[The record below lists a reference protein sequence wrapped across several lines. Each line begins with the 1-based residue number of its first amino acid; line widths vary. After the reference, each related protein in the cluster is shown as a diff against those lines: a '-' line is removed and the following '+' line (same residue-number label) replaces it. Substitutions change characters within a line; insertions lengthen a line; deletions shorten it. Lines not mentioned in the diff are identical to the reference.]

1 MMTTKELIDEII
13 DCAYKVREQLTF
25 GFEEKIYKNA
35 MYIEMKKHGLTVEN
49 EKPIHIYY
57 DNVCIGDYRID
68 ILVEGEVILELKAV
82 NSLALVHSVQ
92 LVNYLNITG
101 IDNGLLINF
110 GAEKLEIVP
119 KSRIYHK
126 IQK

>member
-1 MMTTKELIDEII
+1 MTIKELIDEIA
-13 DCAYKVREQLTF
+13 DCAIAVRKQLTY
-25 GFEEKIYKNA
+25 GFEEIIYKKA
-35 MYIEMKKHGLTVEN
+35 MYIELKKHGLTVEI
-49 EKPIHIYY
+49 EKPIQIYY
-57 DNVCIGDYRID
+57 DDTCIGNYRLD
-68 ILVEGEVILELKAV
+68 MLVEGKVILELKAV
-82 NSLALVHSVQ
+82 NALVIAHSVQ

-119 KSRIYHK
+119 KSRLYHK

>member
-1 MMTTKELIDEII
+1 MTVKELIEEII

-35 MYIEMKKHGLTVEN
+35 MYVEMKKRGLTVET
-49 EKPIHIYY
+49 EKPIQIYY
-57 DNVCIGDYRID
+57 DDVCVGDYRID
-68 ILVEGEVILELKAV
+68 ILVENKVILELKAV
-82 NSLALVHSVQ
+82 SNLAIVHSVQ

-119 KSRIYHK
+119 KSRLYHK
-126 IQK
+126 TQK

>member
-1 MMTTKELIDEII
+1 MTIKELIDEIA
-13 DCAYKVREQLTF
+13 DCAIAVRKQLTY
-25 GFEEKIYKNA
+25 GFEEIIYKKA
-35 MYIEMKKHGLTVEN
+35 MYIELKKHGLTVET
-49 EKPIHIYY
+49 EKPIKIYY
-57 DNVCIGDYRID
+57 DDTCIGDYRLD
-68 ILVEGEVILELKAV
+68 MLVEGKVILELKAV
-82 NSLALVHSVQ
+82 NTLVIAHSVQ

-119 KSRIYHK
+119 KSRLYHK

>member
-1 MMTTKELIDEII
+1 MTIKELIDEIADSAI
-13 DCAYKVREQLTF
+13 TVRKQLSF

-35 MYIEMKKHGLTVEN
+35 MYVEMRKRGLSVET
-49 EKPIHIYY
+49 EKPVHVYY
-57 DNVCIGDYRID
+57 DGVCIGDYRID
-68 ILVEGEVILELKAV
+68 ILVEGLVILELKAV
-82 NSLALVHSVQ
+82 NALSVIHSVQ
-92 LVNYLNITG
+92 LVNYLNVAG

-119 KSRIYHK
+119 KSRLYHK

>member
-1 MMTTKELIDEII
+1 MTTKELIDEIA
-13 DCAYKVREQLTF
+13 DCAIAVRKQLTY

-35 MYIEMKKHGLTVEN
+35 MYIELKKRGLLVET
-49 EKPIHIYY
+49 EKPINIYY

-68 ILVEGEVILELKAV
+68 MLVEGKVIVELKAI
-82 NSLALVHSVQ
+82 NALAVVHSVQ

-101 IDNGLLINF
+101 IDNGRLINF
-110 GAEKLEIVP
+110 GGEKLEIIP
-119 KSRIYHK
+119 KSRLYHK